1 MIKIVKGDLLKVEKG
16 IIVHQ
21 VNCQKT
27 MGSGIALSI
36 RKKYPSHYI
45 QYLQTEPQL
54 GQIIITPINQKLFII
69 GLYGQDH
76 YGRSGRFTDYFAFE
90 SGCESIE
97 AFRQTCSLPV
107 YFPFK
112 IGCNRGGGDWKPIY
126 SIIERT
132 IPSSTIL
139 KLNDD

>member
-45 QYLQTEPQL
+45 Q
-54 GQIIITPINQKLFII
+54 F
-69 GLYGQDH
+69 
-76 YGRSGRFTDYFAFE
+76 
-90 SGCESIE
+90 
-97 AFRQTCSLPV
+97 
-107 YFPFK
+107 
-112 IGCNRGGGDWKPIY
+112 
-126 SIIERT
+126 
-132 IPSSTIL
+132 
-139 KLNDD
+139 

>member
-69 GLYGQDH
+69 GYMV
-76 YGRSGRFTDYFAFE
+76 R
-90 SGCESIE
+90 
-97 AFRQTCSLPV
+97 
-107 YFPFK
+107 
-112 IGCNRGGGDWKPIY
+112 
-126 SIIERT
+126 IIMEDLGALR
-132 IPSSTIL
+132 IIL
-139 KLNDD
+139 RLKVVANL